1 MVITFPEVIV
11 DPEILQA
18 IVLGIVQGLTE
29 FFPVSSTAHLILF
42 PWVFGWHGE
51 IDTLA
56 FDVALHGGTLVS
68 LLICF
73 YRDWID
79 MLTKNH
85 KAFLTVMIAAV
96 PAGIAALLLH
106 KIVEES
112 LRNPLI
118 IAVALI
124 VFGFVM
130 LYADRFADRHRADSK
145 TEPSMVDALIIGIL
159 QIIALVPGVS
169 RSGITMST
177 GMFTKLTREG
187 AARFSFLVS
196 TPLIGGATLWE
207 GRKILG
213 HSEVYRL
220 DVVAVGVISAAIS
233 GFFAIRFLLS
243 YLKTHRFDA
252 FVYYRF
258 GLAAII
264 LALWLKG

>member
-1 MVITFPEVIV
+1 M
-11 DPEILQA
+11 DQEILQA

-42 PWVFGWHGE
+42 PWVFGWHGQ

-56 FDVALHGGTLVS
+56 FDVALHGGTLAA

-73 YRDWID
+73 YREWIE

-85 KAFLTVMIAAV
+85 KALVTVMTAAV

-106 KIVEES
+106 RIVAES
-112 LRNPLI
+112 LRNPLV
-118 IAVALI
+118 IAAALV

-130 LYADRFADRHRADSK
+130 MYADRFAERHRADSK
-145 TEPSMVDALIIGIL
+145 TEPSMTDALIIGML

-177 GMFTKLTREG
+177 GMFTRLTREG

-207 GRKILG
+207 GRKIIG
-213 HSEVYRL
+213 HSEAFRL
-220 DVVAVGVISAAIS
+220 DVVAAGVIAAAIS

-243 YLKTHRFDA
+243 FLKTHRFDA
-252 FVYYRF
+252 FIYYRF